1 MNPPANN
8 PGLHLNRLDAVRALA
23 VLGVFFYH
31 VFDATFNANQLPWR
45 GHWRDWHSAP
55 DPVFLFCYPLT
66 FGWAGVALFFV
77 LSGFVIHY
85 SFLTANRPF
94 SLGGFYWRRFW
105 RIYPAYLLALA
116 AFALLTYRHMN
127 AGGNLDFTL
136 HLLLVHNLAD
146 KTFFGQI
153 NGSFWSMATEVQFY
167 LAYPAMLWLRRKV
180 GMANV
185 LGISLALAAAG
196 LLISVAPGNIPAG
209 PISFL
214 GAMPTVTWFGWV
226 LGAFVAER
234 SFQAKRCISN
244 PKPVLLG
251 LAVLFIASTLY
262 RETSVLSFTLVS
274 VLCAVALE
282 RWVWCAKPLNAM
294 EKLLVPLGLCSYSF
308 YLWHQPILKSA
319 IFHARELRF
328 HSTPMLLLV
337 GLAAFVPIYAL
348 SWILYQ
354 TVERRSNSFGK
365 RFGGKSPANV
375 SRQYSLDQSGPRIAT
390 G

>member
-1 MNPPANN
+1 MNPPASN
-8 PGLHLNRLDAVRALA
+8 PGPHLSRLDAVRALA
-23 VLGVFFYH
+23 ILGVFFYH
-31 VFDATFNANQLPWR
+31 VVDATFSADQLPWR
-45 GHWRDWHSAP
+45 GHWRDWHAAP
-55 DPVFLFCYPLT
+55 SPLFLLCYPLT

-85 SFLTANRPF
+85 SFLAANRRF
-94 SLGGFYWRRFW
+94 SVGEFYRRRFW

-116 AFALLTYRHMN
+116 AFALLAYRHIN
-127 AGGNLDFTL
+127 AGGKLDFTL

-153 NGSFWSMATEVQFY
+153 NGSFWSIAIEVQFY

-185 LGISLALAAAG
+185 LGISLAIAAAG
-196 LLISVAPGNIPAG
+196 LLMSLTPGNIPPR

-214 GAMPTVTWFGWV
+214 GTLPTATWFDWV

-234 SFQAKRCISN
+234 FFQAKRWIPN

-251 LAVLFIASTLY
+251 LTVLFIASTLC
-262 RETSVLSFTLVS
+262 RETSVLSFTFAS
-274 VLCAVALE
+274 ILCAVALE
-282 RWVWCAKPLNAM
+282 RWVWCSKPLSAV
-294 EKLLVPLGLCSYSF
+294 EEILVPLGLCSYSF
-308 YLWHQPILKSA
+308 YLWHQPLLKSA
-319 IFHARELRF
+319 IFHARALRF
-328 HSTPMLLLV
+328 HSTPLLLLA
-337 GLAAFVPIYAL
+337 GLAAFLPIYAL

-354 TVERRSNSFGK
+354 TVEKRSNAIGK
-365 RFGGKSPANV
+365 RFAGKSPANAA
-375 SRQYSLDQSGPRIAT
+375 REYSLAQGGQSIAA